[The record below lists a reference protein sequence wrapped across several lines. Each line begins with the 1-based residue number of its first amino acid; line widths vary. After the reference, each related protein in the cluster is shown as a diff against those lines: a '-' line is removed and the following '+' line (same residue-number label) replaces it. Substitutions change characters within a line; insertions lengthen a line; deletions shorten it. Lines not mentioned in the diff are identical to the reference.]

1 MNMPDKTIT
10 PDEHAGH
17 ESPLERHLTYKAG
30 DAKRILT
37 LDGGGVR
44 ALITLGLLERME
56 EVLAPLSPDPLR
68 FRLSHYFDL
77 IAGTSTGAIIATGL
91 AMGMSVN
98 EVKNTYF
105 RLAPDVFKTPRG
117 LVPGLRRSKFD
128 ATALERHLKAA
139 FGTMTLGSDRFET
152 GLMICCKRI
161 DTGSPWV
168 LTNNP
173 NSKYWDGEGGSYKPN
188 RDYEIRTL
196 IRASTAA
203 PYYFE
208 PALIVINEGGK
219 YPRQVG
225 LFVDGAMGGH
235 NTPTVQA
242 LLTATLPAYGFGWA
256 LEHDKML
263 MISLGTGWWRMRHDA
278 AKFMGQ
284 SHVFKARDVAM
295 GMVQDSSL
303 SALMVMQALSE
314 PRKPWTINSEIGDQA
329 GESLTMGESLVFQR
343 FDASLEAAD
352 IRRALNLGNL
362 DDVRFQ
368 MVLDRLRQLDNGSP
382 QNLRDLY
389 AIGLEAGRVKTTGKD
404 GIEVE
409 DFPPSFDPQGWQ
421 RPAQLSPA

>member
-1 MNMPDKTIT
+1 MITI
-10 PDEHAGH
+10 
-17 ESPLERHLTYKAG
+17 
-30 DAKRILT
+30 
-37 LDGGGVR
+37 
-44 ALITLGLLERME
+44 GLLERLE
-56 EVLAPLSPDPLR
+56 EVLAPLAPDPAR
-68 FRLSHYFDL
+68 FRLAHYFDL
-77 IAGTSTGAIIATGL
+77 IVGTSTGSIIATGL

-98 EVKNTYF
+98 EVKTHYF
-105 RLAPDVFKTPRG
+105 RMAPDVFKAPKG
-117 LVPGLRRSKFD
+117 LGILRARFD
-128 ATALERHLKAA
+128 ATALERHLRSV
-139 FGTMTLGSDRFET
+139 FGTMTLGSDRLET

-173 NSKYWDGEGGSYKPN
+173 ASKYWGSEEDSFKPN
-188 RDYEIRTL
+188 RDYEIRML

-203 PYYFE
+203 PYYFD

-219 YPRQVG
+219 FPRQVG

-256 LEHDKML
+256 LAFDKML
-263 MISLGTGWWRMRHDA
+263 MISLGTGWWRMRHNA
-278 AKFMGQ
+278 ASFMRK
-284 SHVFKARDVAM
+284 SNLLKARDVAA

-352 IRRALNLGNL
+352 VRRSLNLGSI
-362 DDVRFQ
+362 DDGR
-368 MVLDRLRQLDNGSP
+368 LSLILERLRQLDNGSP
-382 QNLRDLY
+382 QNLKDLY
-389 AIGLEAGRVKTTGKD
+389 AIGLEAGRVKEPGRD
-404 GIEVE
+404 GIEPD
-409 DFPPSFDPQGWQ
+409 DFPSHFDPEGWQ
-421 RPAQLSPA
+421 RPAQLGPA

>member
-1 MNMPDKTIT
+1 MNIPDKALT
-10 PDEHAGH
+10 PEAQAGY
-17 ESPLERHLTYKAG
+17 ESPLERHLKYQPG
-30 DAKRILT
+30 DRKRILT

-44 ALITLGLLERME
+44 GMITLGLLERLE
-56 EVLAPLSPDPLR
+56 EVLAPLAPDPVR

-77 IAGTSTGAIIATGL
+77 IAGTSTGSIIATGL

-98 EVKNTYF
+98 EVKSLYL

-117 LVPGLRRSKFD
+117 IVKGMRRSKFD
-128 ATALERHLKAA
+128 ATALERHLKTV
-139 FGTMTLGSDRFET
+139 FGTMTLGSDRLET
-152 GLMICCKRI
+152 GLLICCKRI
-161 DTGSPWV
+161 DTGSPWI

-173 NSKYWDGEGGSYKPN
+173 ASRFWASEDDSFKSN
-188 RDYEIRTL
+188 RDYEIRTI

-219 YPRQVG
+219 FPRQVG

-256 LEHDKML
+256 LELDKML
-263 MISLGTGWWRMRHDA
+263 MISLGTGWWRMRHDPA
-278 AKFMGQ
+278 RFMAQ
-284 SHVFKARDVAM
+284 SHMFKIRDVAM

-343 FDASLEAAD
+343 FDASLEAND
-352 IRRALNLGNL
+352 VRRALNLVGM
-362 DDVRFQ
+362 DDGRLSI
-368 MVLDRLRQLDNGSP
+368 VLERLRQLDNGSP
-382 QNLRDLY
+382 QNLQDLY
-389 AIGLEAGRVKTTGKD
+389 AIGLEAGRVKEPGKD
-404 GIEVE
+404 GVERE
-409 DFPPSFDPQGWQ
+409 DFPAHFDPDGWQ
-421 RPAQLSPA
+421 RPAE

>member
-1 MNMPDKTIT
+1 MNMPDQSSAAASE
-10 PDEHAGH
+10 PAGY
-17 ESPLERHLTYKAG
+17 ESPLDRHLRYQPG
-30 DAKRILT
+30 DRKRILT

-44 ALITLGLLERME
+44 GMITLGLLERME
-56 EVLAPLSPDPLR
+56 EVLAPVSPDPVR
-68 FRLSHYFDL
+68 FRLSQYFDL
-77 IAGTSTGAIIATGL
+77 IAGTSTGSIIATAL

-98 EVKNTYF
+98 EVKNLYF
-105 RLAPDVFKTPRG
+105 RLAPDVFKVPKG
-117 LVPGLRRSKFD
+117 LGILRARFD
-128 ATALERHLKAA
+128 ATALERHLRSV
-139 FGTMTLGSDRFET
+139 FGTMTLGSDRLET

-161 DTGSPWV
+161 DTGSPWI

-173 NSKYWDGEGGSYKPN
+173 ASKYWLSENDSFKPN

-203 PYYFE
+203 PYYFD

-219 YPRQVG
+219 FPRQVG

-263 MISLGTGWWRMRHDA
+263 MMSLGTGWWRMRHDPA
-278 AKFMGQ
+278 VFMRR
-284 SHVFKARDVAM
+284 SNLMKARDVAI

-314 PRKPWTINSEIGDQA
+314 PRKPWTINGEVGDQA

-343 FDASLEAAD
+343 FDASLEAD
-352 IRRALNLGNL
+352 DVRRALNLVGVDNGRL
-362 DDVRFQ
+362 SLI
-368 MVLDRLRQLDNGSP
+368 LDRLHQLDNGAP
-382 QNLRDLY
+382 QNLKDLY
-389 AIGLEAGRVKTTGKD
+389 AIGIEAGRVKTPGID
-404 GIEVE
+404 GIEPD
-409 DFPPSFDPQGWQ
+409 DFPAGFDPDGWQ
-421 RPAQLSPA
+421 RPAA

>member
-1 MNMPDKTIT
+1 MNMPDRI
-10 PDEHAGH
+10 PSPPPEAGGL
-17 ESPLERHLTYKAG
+17 SPALERHLTAG
-30 DAKRILT
+30 ERKRILT

-44 ALITLGLLERME
+44 GMITLGLLERLE

-77 IAGTSTGAIIATGL
+77 IAGTSTGAIIATAL
-91 AMGMSVN
+91 AMGMSVA
-98 EVKNTYF
+98 EVKHHYF
-105 RLAPDVFKTPRG
+105 RLAPEVFKMPRRIM
-117 LVPGLRRSKFD
+117 PGVRRSKFD
-128 ATALERHLKAA
+128 ATALEHHLKSI
-139 FGTMTLGSDRFET
+139 FGTMTLASDRLET

-173 NSKYWDGEGGSYKPN
+173 RSKYWESPDGSYKAN
-188 RDYEIRTL
+188 RDYEIRTV

-203 PYYFE
+203 PYFFE

-219 YPRQVG
+219 FPREVG

-256 LEHDKML
+256 VELDKML
-263 MISLGTGWWRMRHDA
+263 MISLGTGWWRMRRDP
-278 AKFMGQ
+278 AKFMMQ
-284 SHVFKARDVAM
+284 PHILKARDVAM

-303 SALMVMQALSE
+303 SALTIMQALSE

-343 FDASLEAAD
+343 FDASLEPD
-352 IRRALNLGNL
+352 DVKRALNLG
-362 DDVRFQ
+362 
-368 MVLDRLRQLDNGSP
+368 RLESIGFTSRLEGMRQLDNGSA
-382 QNLRDLY
+382 QNLKDLY
-389 AIGLEAGRVKTTGKD
+389 AIGLEAGRAKTPGLD
-404 GIEVE
+404 GIEPD
-409 DFPPSFDPQGWQ
+409 DFPAHFDPAGWRRAAQ
-421 RPAQLSPA
+421 AGPA